1 MQELHETRHC
11 GPAKVIRSVW
21 IYSVMGCALLLRGG
35 LLETGS
41 SPPPLPRSSASVSRK
56 VKRRPFFNRMIVDWP
71 GCDCA
76 GCDCPMRDASV
87 VPTPGG
93 TTDPS
98 PAVPRA
104 KRLEV

>member
-1 MQELHETRHC
+1 MKR
-11 GPAKVIRSVW
+11 GFANAKAISGVW
-21 IYSVMGCALLLRGG
+21 NYSVVGCVLLLRGG

-56 VKRRPFFNRMIVDWP
+56 VKRRPFFYRMIVDLP

-76 GCDCPMRDASV
+76 GCDYPMRAASV
-87 VPTPGG
+87 VATPGW